1 MPESSP
7 SLPPGTGHRERL
19 RGRFLAGEET
29 ALAEETLLELLLTYA
44 IPRQDVAPLAR
55 RLLEKFGNLAAVL
68 AAEPS
73 DLKTIRG
80 IKENTLTLLK
90 LAAHLRSVSASVPQS
105 VTAPVEKTMPVAKGV
120 TYPAKK
126 RSKSKPLP
134 EPFSESVEMVG
145 GLEGSGDQSSML
157 SDVVL
162 DPGWSGETKLQVSNG
177 YSLEPSQIARF
188 LSAIAAR
195 PHSKKIPRKEIMED
209 TGLSYGQ
216 TEGLANISVAMGLI
230 LPLSQRLTEFGRLV
244 AIHDL
249 FLDSLVTLQFSHF
262 LAAGNPRNLVWHA
275 AFNDLLFRH
284 TPMPQTA
291 WCNWFREKLAG
302 KYSDGSLVKHLAQEV
317 RFLVDAY
324 TVRNLSKLNLLSELP
339 DKALALRRS
348 TTLLPQ
354 VHAAMIY
361 AIAERFQTSLF
372 PFQDLHNRPGS
383 PGRLFALDSGSLRQT
398 VESLH
403 QREWLR
409 FEVRHGLDQIRL
421 IEGYSSLEFL
431 AAAYENRAPQLT
443 APSPQASS
451 EQFLL

>member
-1 MPESSP
+1 M
-7 SLPPGTGHRERL
+7 RE
-19 RGRFLAGEET
+19 RFLAGEEA
-29 ALAEETLLELLLTYA
+29 ALTDVTLLELLLTYA

-55 RLLEKFGNLAAVL
+55 RLLEKFGDLAAVL
-68 AAEPS
+68 TAAPL
-73 DLKTIRG
+73 DLRSFPG

-90 LAAHLRSVSASVPQS
+90 LAAHLRGVATTAAPAESPKDAQTVYLPKNGRKFRVPA
-105 VTAPVEKTMPVAKGV
+105 APVAPPTA
-120 TYPAKK
+120 TD
-126 RSKSKPLP
+126 LP
-134 EPFSESVEMVG
+134 IDDDTADTSN
-145 GLEGSGDQSSML
+145 L

-162 DPGWSGETKLQVSNG
+162 DPGWSGDTKLQVSNG
-177 YSLEPSQIARF
+177 YSLEPAQIARF

-195 PHSKKIPRKEIMED
+195 PNSKKIPRKEIMED
-209 TGLSYGQ
+209 IGLSYGQ
-216 TEGLANISVAMGLI
+216 TEGLANISVALGMI
-230 LPLSQRLTEFGRLV
+230 LPLNQRLTDFGRLV
-244 AIHDL
+244 ATHDL
-249 FLDSLVTLQFSHF
+249 FLDSLVTLQYSHF

-275 AFNDLLFRH
+275 AFNDLLFRYA
-284 TPMPQTA
+284 PMPQTA
-291 WCNWFREKLAG
+291 WCNWFRDKLAG

-348 TTLLPQ
+348 TGLLPQ
-354 VHAAMIY
+354 VQAAMIY

-372 PFQDLHNRPGS
+372 PFEYLHSRPGS
-383 PGRLFALDSGSLRQT
+383 PGRIFAQDSGSLRQA

-431 AAAYENRAPQLT
+431 AAAYENRAPQLA

>member
-1 MPESSP
+1 MPEPSP
-7 SLPPGTGHRERL
+7 SIPSGTGHRERL

-29 ALAEETLLELLLTYA
+29 ALAEEPLLELLLTYA

-55 RLLEKFGNLAAVL
+55 LLLEKFGSLSAVL
-68 AAEPS
+68 AADPA
-73 DLKTIRG
+73 DLKSCPG
-80 IKENTLTLLK
+80 IKENTLALLK
-90 LAAHLRSVSASVPQS
+90 LAAHLRGLPT
-105 VTAPVEKTMPVAKGV
+105 TAA
-120 TYPAKK
+120 PAD
-126 RSKSKPLP
+126 PP
-134 EPFSESVEMVG
+134 EPQKTVYPPGKPRKTRVPAAYSAPPQETDLS
-145 GLEGSGDQSSML
+145 SGDGSDETTNL
-157 SDVVL
+157 ADVVL

-177 YSLEPSQIARF
+177 YSLEPTQIARF
-188 LSAIAAR
+188 LSAVAAR
-195 PHSKKIPRKEIMED
+195 PNSKKIPRKEIMDD

-230 LPLSQRLTEFGRLV
+230 LPLNQRLTDFGRLV
-244 AIHDL
+244 ATHDL
-249 FLDSLVTLQFSHF
+249 FLDSLVTLQFCHF

-275 AFNDLLFRH
+275 AFNDLLFRLA
-284 TPMPQTA
+284 PMPQTA
-291 WCNWFREKLAG
+291 WCNWFRDKLAG

-324 TVRNLSKLNLLSELP
+324 TVRNLAKLNLLSELP

-348 TTLLPQ
+348 STLLPQ

-372 PFQDLHNRPGS
+372 PFEYLHTRPGS
-383 PGRLFALDSGSLRQT
+383 PGRLFALDSGALRQA

-421 IEGYSSLEFL
+421 IEGYSALEFL
-431 AAAYENRAPQLT
+431 AAAYENRAPQIS
-443 APSPQASS
+443 APPPRTS

>member
-1 MPESSP
+1 MPEPSP
-7 SLPPGTGHRERL
+7 SIPPGTGHRERL
-19 RGRFLAGEET
+19 RGRFLAGEEA
-29 ALAEETLLELLLTYA
+29 ALAEEPLLELLLTYA

-55 RLLEKFGNLAAVL
+55 RLLEKFGNFASVL
-68 AAEPS
+68 TADPS
-73 DLKTIRG
+73 DLESCPG
-80 IKENTLTLLK
+80 IKENTLALLK
-90 LAAHLRSVSASVPQS
+90 LAAHLRGLPTGAPPADSDKPSK
-105 VTAPVEKTMPVAKGV
+105 TA
-120 TYPAKK
+120 YPPGKP
-126 RSKSKPLP
+126 RKSRFPAAPIAPLP
-134 EPFSESVEMVG
+134 EIDLSP
-145 GLEGSGDQSSML
+145 GDGTDEATNL

-177 YSLEPSQIARF
+177 YSLEPTQIARF
-188 LSAIAAR
+188 LSAVAAR
-195 PHSKKIPRKEIMED
+195 PESKKIPRKEIMDD

-216 TEGLANISVAMGLI
+216 TEGLANISVAMGLT
-230 LPLSQRLTEFGRLV
+230 LPLNQRLTDFGRLV
-244 AIHDL
+244 STHDL
-249 FLDSLVTLQFSHF
+249 FLDSQVTLQFCHF

-275 AFNDLLFRH
+275 VFNDLLFRH
-284 TPMPQTA
+284 APMPQAA
-291 WCNWFREKLAG
+291 WCSWFREKLAG
-302 KYSDGSLVKHLAQEV
+302 KYSDSSLVKHLAQEV

-324 TVRNLSKLNLLSELP
+324 TVRNLAKLNLLSELP

-372 PFQDLHNRPGS
+372 PFEYLHTRPGS
-383 PGRLFALDSGSLRQT
+383 PGRLFALDSGALRQS

-431 AAAYENRAPQLT
+431 AAAYENRTPQISAPPPRT
-443 APSPQASS
+443 S

>member
-1 MPESSP
+1 MPEHSP
-7 SLPPGTGHRERL
+7 SIPPGTGHRERL

-29 ALAEETLLELLLTYA
+29 ALAEESLLELLLTYA

-55 RLLEKFGNLAAVL
+55 CLLEQFGNLAAVL
-68 AAEPS
+68 AADPA
-73 DLKTIRG
+73 DLKSCPG
-80 IKENTLTLLK
+80 IKENTLALLK
-90 LAAHLRSVSASVPQS
+90 LAAHLRGLPTGAPPTGAAKPSKTVYPPGKPRKSRVSS
-105 VTAPVEKTMPVAKGV
+105 APIE
-120 TYPAKK
+120 
-126 RSKSKPLP
+126 PLP
-134 EPFSESVEMVG
+134 DTILSTG
-145 GLEGSGDQSSML
+145 DDGSDETTNL

-177 YSLEPSQIARF
+177 YSLEPTQIARF
-188 LSAIAAR
+188 LSAVAAR
-195 PHSKKIPRKEIMED
+195 PDSKKIPRKEIMDD

-230 LPLSQRLTEFGRLV
+230 LPLNQRLTDFGRLV
-244 AIHDL
+244 ATHDL
-249 FLDSLVTLQFSHF
+249 FLDSQVTLQFCHF
-262 LAAGNPRNLVWHA
+262 LAAGNPRNLVWHTV
-275 AFNDLLFRH
+275 FNDLLFRH
-284 TPMPQTA
+284 APMPQAA
-291 WCNWFREKLAG
+291 WCSWFREKLAG
-302 KYSDGSLVKHLAQEV
+302 KYSDSSLVKHLAQEV

-361 AIAERFQTSLF
+361 AVAERFQTSLF
-372 PFQDLHNRPGS
+372 PFQYLHTRPGS
-383 PGRLFALDSGSLRQT
+383 PGRLFALDSGALRQA

-431 AAAYENRAPQLT
+431 AAAYENRTPQISS
-443 APSPQASS
+443 PSPRTS
-451 EQFLL
+451 EQFLLLLGFHCC